1 MAATQ
6 IACIP
11 ISVPWTPGDRP
22 RLGGPRLLV
31 APGTDLHPVSIGGT
45 HQMLLASLG
54 KGHGLTADRQQD
66 SREVIVM
73 TAIQDS
79 RPSTGPAATPATS
92 ALSAAIH
99 ALRNVQDEQ
108 IRRQAQERE
117 SDHVW
122 GPEDHRGGERQLA

>member
-1 MAATQ
+1 M
-6 IACIP
+6 
-11 ISVPWTPGDRP
+11 S
-22 RLGGPRLLV
+22 
-31 APGTDLHPVSIGGT
+31 GT
-45 HQMLLASLG
+45 HQMLLRGLG
-54 KGHGLTADRQQD
+54 KGYDLTAGRQRD
-66 SREVIVM
+66 SREVIEM

-79 RPSTGPAATPATS
+79 RPGTGPVAAPATS

-122 GPEDHRGGERQLA
+122 GPEDHRGGERQPA